1 MSENDLSHNYV
12 PPNSG
17 LLMTG
22 DYTEMD
28 KNDIG
33 VVWRSSNLNS
43 KTHVFKILAENIVS
57 TT

>member
-12 PPNSG
+12 LPNSG

-43 KTHVFKILAENIVS
+43 EAYFFKSFPENIFS